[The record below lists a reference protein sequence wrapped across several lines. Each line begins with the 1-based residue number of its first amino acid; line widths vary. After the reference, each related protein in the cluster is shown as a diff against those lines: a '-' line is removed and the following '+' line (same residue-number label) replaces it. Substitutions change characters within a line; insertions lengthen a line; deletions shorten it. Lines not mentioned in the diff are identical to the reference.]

1 MVASILTVAA
11 LLGLSACSSGEEG
24 EIVIGSGKPNPAF
37 GEHAE
42 AFQQLWIEQNRALA
56 LKSTNGV

>member
-1 MVASILTVAA
+1 LTVAA
-11 LLGLSACSSGEEG
+11 LLALLRLSACSSGEEG

-42 AFQQLWIEQNRALA
+42 ALQQFWIEQNRAVA
-56 LKSTNGV
+56 PKSTNGA